1 MKRLGFLLLASGIML
16 CLRAQE
22 FKPLYNLELP
32 FKPTINWYDHT
43 SDFKFFL
50 CSTKEEMLVLD
61 GTTGKIVWH
70 NNFAKEFGEKS
81 ISNQYWNKDA
91 NVIMLYND
99 DSKKGVA
106 TKYFV
111 DGKTGKTLWKSNIY
125 VSKLGDYKAEDGFM
139 RDYDPETKG
148 VILPTKETI
157 DFVDIF
163 TGKPLWS
170 KTFALEGKQKNF
182 DCFVMPYYDLICVN
196 TGKESSLFFTTKEGT
211 EVTDIEP
218 YLDLKKLR
226 SDSKYAKTLSIP
238 EKNMYVILQGE
249 TSVVPYVFGLDI
261 PKKKMILYAFDQKTD
276 KLLWKKNYEFAYA
289 LPYIGTDPLIDLYY
303 SHNKLFVE
311 HYSGVTNS
319 DEGLTVIDIATG
331 EKMWTASFTCFT
343 TDMRGIAK
351 VYMTLYPSPDPL
363 VNNDFVYVAD
373 KKHNKLVCYDA
384 KTGAIKWESEKF
396 PDTQKIPFL
405 AIKDQI
411 LIMQYG
417 AADIKEVAISKSD
430 GPSVYTLEY
439 DAKDKYGIIAYDAK
453 TGKILWTGDDLAKK
467 AGDKFKLIAGTRLT
481 DKGIICLT
489 NKNLLTLH
497 VATGNLLTKTSI
509 EDLDLGDVW
518 LAYEFVD
525 EQQIIVNCEKGIVK
539 INAKTMQVESTLKTP
554 NIPGYSP
561 YFSMNGDDK
570 YDDYAIFTKVD
581 AEKMEYKKFACID
594 LKTMTI
600 RGEEDAE
607 ILNFDIDAFSEGA
620 ELFYRVDNETITMYS
635 VKNKAA
641 LK

>member
-1 MKRLGFLLLASGIML
+1 MKRVSFLLLASSFLL

-61 GTTGKIVWH
+61 GTTGKILWH
-70 NNFAKEFGEKS
+70 TTFAKEFGEKS

-99 DSKKGVA
+99 DSKKGTT

-111 DGKTGKTLWKSNIY
+111 DGKTGKTLWKSATY
-125 VSKLGDYKAEDGFM
+125 VSKLGDYKAEDGFV
-139 RDYDPETKG
+139 RDYDPATKG

-170 KTFALEGKQKNF
+170 KSFALEGKQKNF
-182 DCFVMPYYDLICVN
+182 DCFVMMYYDLVCVN
-196 TGKESSLFFTTKEGT
+196 TGKESSMFFTTKEGK

-226 SDSKYAKTLSIP
+226 SDSKHAKKLDIP

-249 TSVVPYVFGLDI
+249 TSVTPYVLGLDI
-261 PKKKMILYAFDQKTD
+261 PKKKMILYAFEEKTN
-276 KLLWKKNYEFAYA
+276 KLVWKKNYEFAYA
-289 LPYIGTDPLIDLYY
+289 MPYTSTEPLIRLYY
-303 SHNKLFVE
+303 SHDKLFIQ
-311 HYSGVTNS
+311 HYSGVS
-319 DEGLTVIDIATG
+319 SKDEGLTVIDISNG
-331 EKMWTASFTCFT
+331 EKMWTASFTCFSVDT
-343 TDMRGIAK
+343 RGISK
-351 VYMTLYPSPDPL
+351 NYMTLYPSPDPL
-363 VNNDFVYVAD
+363 VTNDVVYVAD
-373 KKHNKLVCYDA
+373 KKQNKLVCYDA

-405 AIKDQI
+405 ALKDQI

-417 AADIKEVAISKSD
+417 AADVKDVAIAKSD

-453 TGKILWTGDDLAKK
+453 TGKIIWTGDDLAKK
-467 AGDKFKLIAGTRLT
+467 AGDKFKLIAGTTLT
-481 DKGIICLT
+481 DKGLMCLT
-489 NKNLLTLH
+489 NKNLISIDF
-497 VATGNLLTKTSI
+497 ATGNLIAKTSI

-518 LAYEFVD
+518 LAFEFD
-525 EQQIIVNCEKGIVK
+525 KQQQIIVNCEKGIVK

-554 NIPGYSP
+554 NIPGYP
-561 YFSMNGDDK
+561 AFNDMN
-570 YDDYAIFTKVD
+570 YDDAYDDFAIFSKGD

-594 LKTMTI
+594 LATMSI

-607 ILNFDIDAFSEGA
+607 ILYFDIDAFSEGA

-641 LK
+641 LN